1 MSPLSLEKLADLAPW
16 KRRKPFPS
24 QGSSPAAGARS
35 GTEAWPVLDL
45 LREPRQE
52 IGQQTIASVLTQ
64 RRRLLLQGTTAGAVL
79 LGVVM
84 GISALL
90 FLRHQLVRI
99 EMGQLDEVEAQATAL
114 QQQLASR
121 SKQMASI
128 TELNRQLSDA
138 LGNVR
143 PTSAVMAD
151 LRLRTPEGIQLLSAD
166 AGSGNLSL
174 KGLAGDPLAFERINA
189 LQLELRRSPLLDPQG
204 ISLSRLERKTETSD
218 KPSSGPTPVQF
229 EITAK
234 FAPLEAGRLQQ
245 VLRELGSEGMARRL
259 DLMQKEGL
267 LP

>member
-1 MSPLSLEKLADLAPW
+1 MSPLNLEKLAERAPW
-16 KRRKPFPS
+16 KRNDPAPS
-24 QGSSPAAGARS
+24 QRSSPAPGADR

-52 IGQQTIASVLTQ
+52 IGQQTIASVLAD
-64 RRRLLLQGTTAGAVL
+64 RRRLLLQGISAGAVL
-79 LGVVM
+79 LGVVL
-84 GISALL
+84 GISALV

-99 EMGQLDEVEAQATAL
+99 EMGQLDEVEAEAAAL
-114 QQQLASR
+114 QQQLAGR

-128 TELNRQLSDA
+128 TEINRQLSGA

-143 PTSAVMAD
+143 PTSALMAD
-151 LRLRTPEGIQLLSAD
+151 LRLRTPEGVQLLSAD
-166 AGSGNLSL
+166 AGTGNLTL

-204 ISLSRLERKTETSD
+204 INLSRLERKTETGD
-218 KPSSGPTPVQF
+218 KPGGPTPVQF

-259 DLMQKEGL
+259 DLMQREGL